1 MTPRWFAP
9 LLAAAVAFGA
19 GLQPPLAH
27 GLQPA
32 HLLAV
37 ALLPVWLPHLRH
49 YVGARLITVVAI
61 TTPIAGVFL
70 ATYTSAVTTYTINQ
84 GAQNTVS
91 MRILA
96 IAATVGLLV
105 WARSILPLPVVAI
118 LFASASLLT
127 ALPSLPGSAN
137 PWKFVLSVPITVI
150 VLAAFSG
157 HHWVRSV
164 VALGVLAAIGAAADS
179 RSYAGL
185 AILTAALVTL
195 SHIRRGFGGSW
206 NRAAITAM
214 VLVSV
219 TGLYYAGT
227 SLLVDGALGDQ
238 VAERTRQQLDQSGN
252 LITGGRPEWMA
263 TAQLASLHPLG
274 LGTGIVPQGHD
285 VHAAKVGLH
294 SVGVPTY
301 AGYVENYMTAGQ
313 FKLHSV
319 LADLWIH
326 CGWWGA
332 AAGLTLFGVCCYILL
347 TAIGHTGLTALT
359 GYLMFNAL
367 WFLLFGPLYT
377 DIPFVAMALGLALI
391 PRADLRAATT
401 GDATADESCPAPPLI
416 ARK

>member
-1 MTPRWFAP
+1 MTPRWFTP
-9 LLAAAVAFGA
+9 LLAAVVVFGA
-19 GLQPPLAH
+19 GLRPPLNH

-32 HLLAV
+32 HLLAA

-49 YVGARLITVVAI
+49 YVGARLVTVVAL
-61 TTPIAGVFL
+61 TTPIAGIFL
-70 ATYTSAVTTYTINQ
+70 ATYTCAVTTYTINQ
-84 GAQNTVS
+84 GAQNTIS
-91 MRILA
+91 MRILSV
-96 IAATVGLLV
+96 AATVGLLV
-105 WARSILPLPVVAI
+105 WARSVLPLPAVAI
-118 LFASASLLT
+118 IFTSASLIT
-127 ALPSLPGSAN
+127 ALPALPGSPN

-150 VLAAFSG
+150 VLAAFTGRRPLASAA
-157 HHWVRSV
+157 
-164 VALGVLAAIGAAADS
+164 ALAVLAIIGAAADS

-195 SHIRRGFGGSW
+195 SHIRRGLGGSW

-227 SLLVDGALGDQ
+227 SLLVDGALGEQ
-238 VAERTRQQLDQSGN
+238 VAERTRQQLAQSGN

-263 TAQLASLHPLG
+263 TGQLASIHPFG
-274 LGTGIVPQGHD
+274 LGTGVVPQGHD

-313 FKLHSV
+313 FKLHSII
-319 LADLWIH
+319 ADLWIH

-332 AAGLTLFGVCCYILL
+332 AAGITLFGVCCYVLL
-347 TAIGHTGLTALT
+347 TAIAHTGLTALT
-359 GYLMFNAL
+359 GYLMFNTL

-391 PRADLRAATT
+391 PRADLRAAKTDNTT
-401 GDATADESCPAPPLI
+401 THTPKTAPATPLPA
-416 ARK
+416 